1 MICKLLAHYS
11 LKGNTEGII
20 NHLDLSDFTIINLKK
35 SIEINLNDYDLIVF
49 ATSTYGRGT
58 PPPPFF
64 KIRDQLINLKHKKI
78 GLVGSGRTEYE
89 YFCGA
94 LDLLEEILKDK
105 NEILFKFKFEGYP
118 KDSDKE
124 KFKKIMEEHCL

>member
-1 MICKLLAHYS
+1 MTCKLLAHYS

-64 KIRDQLINLKHKKI
+64 KIRDQLINLKNKKI

-124 KFKKIMEEHCL
+124 MFKKIMEEHCL